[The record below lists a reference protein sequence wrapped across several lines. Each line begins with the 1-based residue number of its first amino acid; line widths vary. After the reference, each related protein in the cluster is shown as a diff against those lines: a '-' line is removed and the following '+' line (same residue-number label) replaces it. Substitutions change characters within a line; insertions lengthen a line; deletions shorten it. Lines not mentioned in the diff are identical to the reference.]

1 MNKTIVG
8 VRTKRYGLSLKATKY
23 MQCYV
28 MIALPIIGFVV
39 FIIYPYIWTAVKSWF
54 YYTGNPA
61 VTRFVGWNNFK
72 DVAGDGVYW
81 NSWLTSFKLTLYKLP
96 IELPISLVLAL
107 ILNNLKGAGFF
118 RTAFFLPSIISV
130 AILGIIVTNMFD
142 YFGFVNAWLI
152 KAGLITKEIDWFS
165 STFNAMTALTVGSI
179 WNSFGTNVIYFTAAL
194 SNIPE
199 ELYEAAYIDG
209 AGKMRTFFK
218 ITLPLMSPVL
228 QTIILLAVN
237 GTRQCNDYI
246 LVTTAGAP
254 GGTTNTVM
262 AHITNSFL
270 LGFAK
275 GDVNIGYGCAM
286 SLVTS
291 ALMCCFAGLYMKLS
305 QKMSN
310 IY

>member
-1 MNKTIVG
+1 
-8 VRTKRYGLSLKATKY
+8 
-23 MQCYV
+23 
-28 MIALPIIGFVV
+28 
-39 FIIYPYIWTAVKSWF
+39 
-54 YYTGNPA
+54 
-61 VTRFVGWNNFK
+61 
-72 DVAGDGVYW
+72 
-81 NSWLTSFKLTLYKLP
+81 
-96 IELPISLVLAL
+96 
-107 ILNNLKGAGFF
+107 
-118 RTAFFLPSIISV
+118 
-130 AILGIIVTNMFD
+130 MFD

-179 WNSFGTNVIYFTAAL
+179 WNSFGTNVIYFMAAL

-199 ELYEAAYIDG
+199 ELYEATYIDG

-237 GTRQCNDYI
+237 GTLQCNDYI
-246 LVTTAGAP
+246 LVTTVGAP

-270 LGFAK
+270 PGFAK